1 MHFNEII
8 PYRIYYG
15 SQLELAYAVDILL
28 VLDDKSLGMKHRRYH
43 IEAEQAIQIT
53 QFFRNR
59 LNDARIQKQLLA

>member
-1 MHFNEII
+1 MYFNKVI

-43 IEAEQAIQIT
+43 IEASDHKYYNLCHT
-53 QFFRNR
+53 RKK
-59 LNDARIQKQLLA
+59 LS